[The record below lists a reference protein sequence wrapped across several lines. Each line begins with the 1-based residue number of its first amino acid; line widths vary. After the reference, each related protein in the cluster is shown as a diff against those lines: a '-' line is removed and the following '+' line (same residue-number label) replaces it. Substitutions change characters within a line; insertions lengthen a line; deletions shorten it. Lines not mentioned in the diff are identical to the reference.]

1 MTDSSAAHQ
10 FQVDLRGVIDLLSRH
25 IYSSPRVFLREL
37 LQNAVDAIAAR
48 RALDGGGGRIR
59 ITPVSAA
66 SDEFVLRDDGIGL
79 TEAEVADLLATVG
92 RSSKRDIFDLPRGD
106 FLGQFGIG
114 MLSCFM
120 VCDTIVIRSRSAA
133 GDGAVEWTGHAD
145 GTFTVSP
152 YAGDLPVG
160 TSVHLT
166 PRADTRSLLETS
178 TVLDLA
184 ETFGRYLPHTVVV
197 DLPGGGETTV
207 TEPAARRRR
216 SCSRA
221 GTSAT
226 SGSSTTPCSRSTPR
240 SASSGTARTRSAC
253 SPRRCTCSRRPRC
266 SAATRT
272 PPT

>member
-133 GDGAVEWTGHAD
+133 RGGAVEWTGHAD

-207 TEPAARRRR
+207 TGGRGPGAGARAAGPAPRQLRGVRRRR
-216 SCSRA
+216 A
-221 GTSAT
+221 
-226 SGSSTTPCSRSTPR
+226 RSTPR